1 MYYGKHRQHQT
12 IQMEQGVFAS
22 TERERHT
29 FFYPVKRTESTISFE
44 YRITDGG
51 ELQTLIAFVFVPA
64 GHNYEV
70 AGPIEWNRGKVFL
83 EANRCIKRGGKGR
96 RNENGDHEVLIGE
109 KWVKTE
115 NMLDAINAM
124 DESFLNCLEKR
135 VNRKKS

>member
-1 MYYGKHRQHQT
+1 MENTDSIKRFKWSRVYLLQQKGKDTR
-12 IQMEQGVFAS
+12 
-22 TERERHT
+22 

-70 AGPIEWNRGKVFL
+70 AGPIEWNGGEVFL
-83 EANRCIKRGGKGR
+83 EANRCIDRGGKGR
-96 RNENGDHEVLIGE
+96 TNKNGDHEVLIGN

-115 NMLDAINAM
+115 NMRDALKAM
-124 DESFLNCLEKR
+124 DVEFLKGLKH
-135 VNRKKS
+135 